1 MPTTPAGSTVLLAL
15 LGASVGVASSASA
28 ASTAARRLVE
38 VTPAKGL
45 MLMRTWQTRADTM
58 NVLKTVPD
66 GKTGKKLKV
75 VSAVEGEEAAR
86 RALCKQQFRLF
97 QSARRPWPVR
107 TPPTTTRRRRRQI
120 IPELKIGGVPRG
132 ANARLFAT
140 LGEGA
145 STLSIVECG
154 AQWNLLSLCVSPD
167 AREIDAIVSAEVA
180 ALDELRGLCG
190 EAGAGAARAAGRRGG
205 ARG

>member
-1 MPTTPAGSTVLLAL
+1 MVAEFPISHEKMPTKPAGSTVLLAL

-75 VSAVEGEEAAR
+75 VSERVGTIREQMDNREFE
-86 RALCKQQFRLF
+86 
-97 QSARRPWPVR
+97 SACE
-107 TPPTTTRRRRRQI
+107 T
-120 IPELKIGGVPRG
+120 IG
-132 ANARLFAT
+132 
-140 LGEGA
+140 
-145 STLSIVECG
+145 
-154 AQWNLLSLCVSPD
+154 Q
-167 AREIDAIVSAEVA
+167 
-180 ALDELRGLCG
+180 ALDVDPGNRPPGG
-190 EAGAGAARAAGRRGG
+190 GRRGSCG
-205 ARG
+205 AFWVASRVLEISVLEYRSTIASVIFIDFKLIT